1 MRAVLP
7 LCLALFAFRAVPQS
21 SVDAKT
27 LPTQQIPVPPQTVTP
42 PGPLDYVCPM
52 DKDVR
57 SDKPGVCPRCGM
69 KLVLGIPDQTE
80 YPVELKTAPPQ
91 LKSGQKTH
99 LTFEVR
105 DPKNGSAVKQFEIV
119 HEKLYHMFIVS
130 NDLEYFIHEHPEP
143 KPDGS
148 FVYEE
153 VFPKAG
159 MYRVLSDFYPTGGI
173 PQLISKT
180 LFVAGDPNAPISL
193 EETKLE
199 PDLKPK
205 HGENLDV
212 ELVVDPP
219 QPVAGAKT
227 LMFFKLNPA
236 DGLQKYLGAWAHM
249 LAASDDLIDT
259 IHDHPFIADGGP
271 HMQFNVIFP
280 RARTYR
286 IWIQF
291 ERNGVVNTVAF
302 NLPVSTLK

>member
-69 KLVLGIPDQTE
+69 KLVLGIPHQ
-80 YPVELKTAPPQ
+80 
-91 LKSGQKTH
+91 
-99 LTFEVR
+99 TFEVR

-153 VFPKAG
+153 VFPKGG

-180 LFVAGDPNAPISL
+180 LFVRS
-193 EETKLE
+193 EE
-199 PDLKPK
+199 
-205 HGENLDV
+205 
-212 ELVVDPP
+212 
-219 QPVAGAKT
+219 
-227 LMFFKLNPA
+227 
-236 DGLQKYLGAWAHM
+236 
-249 LAASDDLIDT
+249 
-259 IHDHPFIADGGP
+259 
-271 HMQFNVIFP
+271 
-280 RARTYR
+280 
-286 IWIQF
+286 
-291 ERNGVVNTVAF
+291 
-302 NLPVSTLK
+302 